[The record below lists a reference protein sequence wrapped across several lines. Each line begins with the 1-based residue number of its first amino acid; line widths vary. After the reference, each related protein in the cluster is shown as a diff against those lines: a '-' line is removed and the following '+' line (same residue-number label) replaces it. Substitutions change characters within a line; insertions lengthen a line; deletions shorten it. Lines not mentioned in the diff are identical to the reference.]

1 MDKYIT
7 KVGRCNSN
15 YFNPYKLESD
25 WFQTRTLEYQSWF
38 QSVPF
43 KFNLRHYIKPI
54 YPTKLKEL
62 LMTPRIQDD
71 GVGEDKADEVDGDR
85 EVTSFR
91 ARGRGASEVR

>member
-1 MDKYIT
+1 LKATGFKPVPLNI
-7 KVGRCNSN
+7 
-15 YFNPYKLESD
+15 NPGFK
-25 WFQTRTLEYQSWF
+25 
-38 QSVPF
+38 SVPF

-71 GVGEDKADEVDGDR
+71 GVGGDKADEVDGDR
-85 EVTSFR
+85 EVTSFG